1 MVRAI
6 INLILL
12 ALIAFVGW
20 YFIAPNIICWQ
31 DGGTWMTMER
41 ICNLGTVQL
50 GADGL
55 MPKLP
60 YQK

>member
-1 MVRAI
+1 MGRAF

-12 ALIAFVGW
+12 SLIAFVGW

-31 DGGTWMTMER
+31 DGGTWFAGER

>member
-1 MVRAI
+1 MIRAL
-6 INLILL
+6 INILL
-12 ALIAFVGW
+12 LAVIAFVGW

-31 DGGTWMTMER
+31 EGGSWSTIDR

-50 GADGL
+50 GSDGL

-60 YQK
+60 YQR